1 MLKVLRDRFKY
12 RNTNLLWSGDVVNST
27 PAAALNRQRFLTEL
41 ENEIASLS
49 WSLTYRWL
57 LQPRRLAQILPHLNG
72 TAHCDTPLQTRG
84 NRRFLLNMETT
95 ALCAV
100 HPRLDSQS
108 DCTPLVVSTPS
119 ATKTRGLRYKTSNLP
134 ILQF

>member
-49 WSLTYRWL
+49 WSITYR
-57 LQPRRLAQILPHLNG
+57 
-72 TAHCDTPLQTRG
+72 
-84 NRRFLLNMETT
+84 
-95 ALCAV
+95 
-100 HPRLDSQS
+100 
-108 DCTPLVVSTPS
+108 
-119 ATKTRGLRYKTSNLP
+119 
-134 ILQF
+134 